1 MADKQMTEGLQIA
14 LENGALNVETVHP
27 KAGEVFKSNQLAE
40 INWFFTML
48 ANKMGLKGKSSVT
61 RLEESPPELLVDGE
75 MVEMPNSIVLPPQ
88 QLFVYRGKSRNG
100 EETEFSHNK
109 FLPGMPF
116 ELTVV
121 TTKTVTAKAKGG
133 RELTLETLSKPFGED
148 VRAAMDTA
156 GIDNLNG
163 VTAVSETV
171 RVLTLARV
179 EWFPGIFEGSGTT
192 YQITRIIR
200 SETTRV
206 ITFAGLTG
214 QITEKKEI
222 SIADSMT
229 KPNKVLS
236 DFDRMFADMPE
247 LNPILA
253 SQTVLIP
260 VDELELSD
268 HRPQLVTGRQ
278 GVSKFELVEK
288 TEVIQPESE
297 EDPGPEQVEAPEVT
311 QPGPEEE
318 PQLEPAEESEVI
330 QSEPEE
336 EPQPESDGEL
346 EVKLEPE
353 MEPQPGPVE
362 KTEVIQSE
370 PEEDP
375 RPEQVEAPEVTQP
388 GPEEEPQPETIEEPE
403 MVQTESEEESKSEP
417 IEESEVQ
424 PESEEEPK
432 SEPVE
437 ELEVQWEP
445 EEEPQPEPDEEPEVI
460 QPDPEEE
467 SKPEPVEEIDFSVQD
482 LQRMFD
488 LLVSQVSEPVQEKI
502 PETVWPFEPVIV
514 HSEPEQMIPQPEICQ
529 AVVVSQPVLE
539 AAEVPTPADQQQ
551 TELQCTS
558 PSRVSD
564 RMVDDILGDL
574 DMLIT
579 ESSSQSYGRYML
591 PEAVQTKAVHNF
603 FRLEKK
609 HKK

>member
-318 PQLEPAEESEVI
+318 PQ
-330 QSEPEE
+330 
-336 EPQPESDGEL
+336 
-346 EVKLEPE
+346 
-353 MEPQPGPVE
+353 
-362 KTEVIQSE
+362 
-370 PEEDP
+370 
-375 RPEQVEAPEVTQP
+375 
-388 GPEEEPQPETIEEPE
+388 PETIEEPE

>member
-1 MADKQMTEGLQIA
+1 MADKQKTEGLQIA
-14 LENGALNVETVHP
+14 LKNGALNVETVHP

-121 TTKTVTAKAKGG
+121 TTKTVSAKAKGG
-133 RELTLETLSKPFGED
+133 RELTLETLSKPFGKD

-156 GIDNLNG
+156 RIDNLNG

-192 YQITRIIR
+192 YQISRIIR

-222 SIADSMT
+222 SIAGGMT
-229 KPNKVLS
+229 KPNKALS
-236 DFDRMFADMPE
+236 DFDKMFADMPE

-268 HRPQLVTGRQ
+268 QRPQLVMGRQ
-278 GVSKFELVEK
+278 GVSKFEPVEK
-288 TEVIQPESE
+288 PQVQPEPE
-297 EDPGPEQVEAPEVT
+297 EDPKPEQVEEPEVKLESEEEPKPEPIEELEDT
-311 QPGPEEE
+311 QPEPEEE
-318 PQLEPAEESEVI
+318 PQL
-330 QSEPEE
+330 
-336 EPQPESDGEL
+336 ESDGEL

-362 KTEVIQSE
+362 KTEVIQPE
-370 PEEDP
+370 PEM
-375 RPEQVEAPEVTQP
+375 
-388 GPEEEPQPETIEEPE
+388 EPQPETIEEPE
-403 MVQTESEEESKSEP
+403 MVQPESEEESKSEP

-424 PESEEEPK
+424 PESEEEP
-432 SEPVE
+432 
-437 ELEVQWEP
+437 
-445 EEEPQPEPDEEPEVI
+445 QPEPDEEPEVT

-467 SKPEPVEEIDFSVQD
+467 LKPEPVEEIDFSVQD

-529 AVVVSQPVLE
+529 VVVVPQPVLE
-539 AAEVPTPADQQQ
+539 AAEVPTPADQLQK
-551 TELQCTS
+551 ELQCTS

-579 ESSSQSYGRYML
+579 ESSSQSYGRHML
-591 PEAVQTKAVHNF
+591 PEPVQTKAVHNF

>member
-1 MADKQMTEGLQIA
+1 MADKQKTEGLQIA

-61 RLEESPPELLVDGE
+61 RLEESPPELLIDGE

-121 TTKTVTAKAKGG
+121 TTKTVTSKVKGG
-133 RELTLETLSKPFGED
+133 RELTLENLSKPFGED

-156 GIDNLNG
+156 GIDNLSG

-192 YQITRIIR
+192 YQISRIIR

-214 QITEKKEI
+214 QITEKKEN
-222 SIADSMT
+222 SIAGGIT
-229 KPNKVLS
+229 KPNKALS
-236 DFDRMFADMPE
+236 DFDKMLADMPE

-268 HRPQLVTGRQ
+268 QRPQLVMGRQ
-278 GVSKFELVEK
+278 GVSKFEPVEK
-288 TEVIQPESE
+288 PQVQPEPE
-297 EDPGPEQVEAPEVT
+297 ENPKPEQVEEPEVKLESEEEPKPEPIEELEDT
-311 QPGPEEE
+311 QPEPEEE
-318 PQLEPAEESEVI
+318 PQL
-330 QSEPEE
+330 
-336 EPQPESDGEL
+336 ESDGEL

-362 KTEVIQSE
+362 KTEVIQ
-370 PEEDP
+370 PE
-375 RPEQVEAPEVTQP
+375 
-388 GPEEEPQPETIEEPE
+388 
-403 MVQTESEEESKSEP
+403 
-417 IEESEVQ
+417 
-424 PESEEEPK
+424 
-432 SEPVE
+432 
-437 ELEVQWEP
+437 
-445 EEEPQPEPDEEPEVI
+445 
-460 QPDPEEE
+460 PEEE
-467 SKPEPVEEIDFSVQD
+467 SKPEQVEELEVKPEPEEEPLLEPAEESEVIQSEPEEDPKPEQVEELEVKPEPEEVPNHELIEELKAESEFEEESMPESAKELQFSIQD
-482 LQRMFD
+482 LQRMFEQ
-488 LLVSQVSEPVQEKI
+488 LTSQVSEPIREEIFEHTWQ
-502 PETVWPFEPVIV
+502 PEQTISQPEPVQDI
-514 HSEPEQMIPQPEICQ
+514 SEPEVYQTPI
-529 AVVVSQPVLE
+529 VSQPALE
-539 AAEVPTPADQQQ
+539 VVEVPTAAVQLRNEWQY
-551 TELQCTS
+551 TS

-564 RMVDDILGDL
+564 RMIDDILGDL
-574 DMLIT
+574 DVLVK
-579 ESSSQSYGRYML
+579 ESHSLSRQKQSL
-591 PEAVQTKAVHNF
+591 PKSVQSKAVHNF

-609 HKK
+609 NKK

>member
-1 MADKQMTEGLQIA
+1 MADKQKTESLQIT

-133 RELTLETLSKPFGED
+133 RELTPETLSKPFGKD

-156 GIDNLNG
+156 GIDNLSG

-192 YQITRIIR
+192 YQISRIIR

-222 SIADSMT
+222 SIAGGTT
-229 KPNKVLS
+229 KPNKALS
-236 DFDRMFADMPE
+236 DFDKMFADMPE
-247 LNPILA
+247 LNPVLA
-253 SQTVLIP
+253 SQAVLIP

-268 HRPQLVTGRQ
+268 QRPQLVTGRQ
-278 GVSKFELVEK
+278 GVSKFEPVEK
-288 TEVIQPESE
+288 PQVQP
-297 EDPGPEQVEAPEVT
+297 Q
-311 QPGPEEE
+311 PEEE
-318 PQLEPAEESEVI
+318 LKPESDGEPEVKP
-330 QSEPEE
+330 EPEE
-336 EPQPESDGEL
+336 EPAFEQFEEL
-346 EVKLEPE
+346 K
-353 MEPQPGPVE
+353 VE
-362 KTEVIQSE
+362 L
-370 PEEDP
+370 
-375 RPEQVEAPEVTQP
+375 
-388 GPEEEPQPETIEEPE
+388 
-403 MVQTESEEESKSEP
+403 ESEEKPE
-417 IEESEVQ
+417 
-424 PESEEEPK
+424 PES
-432 SEPVE
+432 VE
-437 ELEVQWEP
+437 ELEVKP
-445 EEEPQPEPDEEPEVI
+445 E
-460 QPDPEEE
+460 PEEE
-467 SKPEPVEEIDFSVQD
+467 SKPESVKEPEVELESEEKPKLESVDESEIKPESKEEPEFERLEELEVKPESEKGPKPESVEEPEVEPEPEEELKPELVEESEVKAEFEEESKPEPAEELQFSIQD

-488 LLVSQVSEPVQEKI
+488 QLVSQVSEPVQEKI

-514 HSEPEQMIPQPEICQ
+514 HSEPEQMIPKPEICQ
-529 AVVVSQPVLE
+529 AVVVPQPVLE
-539 AAEVPTPADQQQ
+539 AAEVPTPADQLQ

-558 PSRVSD
+558 LSRVSD

-579 ESSSQSYGRYML
+579 ESSSQSYGRHML
-591 PEAVQTKAVHNF
+591 PEPVQTKAVHNF

>member
-14 LENGALNVETVHP
+14 LENGALNIETVHP

-61 RLEESPPELLVDGE
+61 RLEESPPELLVGSE

-133 RELTLETLSKPFGED
+133 RELTLENLSKPFGED
-148 VRAAMDTA
+148 IRAAMDTA
-156 GIDNLNG
+156 GIDNLSG

-192 YQITRIIR
+192 YQISRIIR

-206 ITFAGLTG
+206 ITFTGLTG
-214 QITEKKEI
+214 QVIEKKEI
-222 SIADSMT
+222 SVAGGMT
-229 KPNKVLS
+229 KPNKALS
-236 DFDRMFADMPE
+236 DFDKMFADMPE

-253 SQTVLIP
+253 SQAVLIP

-268 HRPQLVTGRQ
+268 QRPQLVTGRQ
-278 GVSKFELVEK
+278 GVSKFEPVEK
-288 TEVIQPESE
+288 PQVQPQPEEELKPEPEEEPEVIQPESE
-297 EDPGPEQVEAPEVT
+297 E
-311 QPGPEEE
+311 
-318 PQLEPAEESEVI
+318 
-330 QSEPEE
+330 
-336 EPQPESDGEL
+336 EPQPESDEEP
-346 EVKLEPE
+346 EVKPE
-353 MEPQPGPVE
+353 
-362 KTEVIQSE
+362 
-370 PEEDP
+370 
-375 RPEQVEAPEVTQP
+375 
-388 GPEEEPQPETIEEPE
+388 PEEEPAFEQFEELKVE
-403 MVQTESEEESKSEP
+403 LESEEKPE
-417 IEESEVQ
+417 
-424 PESEEEPK
+424 PES
-432 SEPVE
+432 VE
-437 ELEVQWEP
+437 ELEVKP
-445 EEEPQPEPDEEPEVI
+445 E
-460 QPDPEEE
+460 PEEE
-467 SKPEPVEEIDFSVQD
+467 SKPESVKEPEVELESEEKPKLESVDESEIKPESKEEPEFERLEELEVKPESEKGPKPESVEEPEVEPEPEEELKPELVEESEVKAEFEEESKPEPAEELQFSIQD

-488 LLVSQVSEPVQEKI
+488 QLVSQVSEPVQEKI

-514 HSEPEQMIPQPEICQ
+514 HSEPEQMIPKPEICQ
-529 AVVVSQPVLE
+529 AVVVPQPVLE
-539 AAEVPTPADQQQ
+539 AAEVPTPADQLQ
-551 TELQCTS
+551 TELQCIS

-579 ESSSQSYGRYML
+579 ESSSQSYGRHML
-591 PEAVQTKAVHNF
+591 PEPVQTKAVHNF

>member
-1 MADKQMTEGLQIA
+1 MADKQKTEGLQIA
-14 LENGALNVETVHP
+14 LENGALNVETIHP

-121 TTKTVTAKAKGG
+121 TTKTVTAKAKDG
-133 RELTLETLSKPFGED
+133 RELTPETLSKPFGKD
-148 VRAAMDTA
+148 VCAAMDTA

-192 YQITRIIR
+192 YQISRIIR

-222 SIADSMT
+222 SIAGGTT
-229 KPNKVLS
+229 KPNKALS

-247 LNPILA
+247 LNPIIA
-253 SQTVLIP
+253 SQAVLIP
-260 VDELELSD
+260 VDKLELSD
-268 HRPQLVTGRQ
+268 QRPQLVMGRQ

-288 TEVIQPESE
+288 PQVQPEPEEDPKPEQVEEPEVKPESE
-297 EDPGPEQVEAPEVT
+297 EEPKPELDEKSEVQSESEEESKPEQVEELEVKPE
-311 QPGPEEE
+311 PEEE
-318 PQLEPAEESEVI
+318 PKSEPAEESEVI

-336 EPQPESDGEL
+336 EPQPESDGEP

-353 MEPQPGPVE
+353 MEPQPGSVE
-362 KTEVIQSE
+362 KTEVIQPE

-375 RPEQVEAPEVTQP
+375 KPEQ
-388 GPEEEPQPETIEEPE
+388 
-403 MVQTESEEESKSEP
+403 
-417 IEESEVQ
+417 
-424 PESEEEPK
+424 
-432 SEPVE
+432 VE
-437 ELEVQWEP
+437 ELEVKPEP
-445 EEEPQPEPDEEPEVI
+445 EEELKPELVEESEVKAEF
-460 QPDPEEE
+460 EEE
-467 SKPEPVEEIDFSVQD
+467 SKPEPAEELQFSIQD

-488 LLVSQVSEPVQEKI
+488 QLVSQVSEPVQEKI

-514 HSEPEQMIPQPEICQ
+514 HSEPEQMIPKPEICQ
-529 AVVVSQPVLE
+529 AVVVPQPVLE
-539 AAEVPTPADQQQ
+539 AAEVPTPADQLQ

-579 ESSSQSYGRYML
+579 ESSSQSYGRHML
-591 PEAVQTKAVHNF
+591 PEPVQTKAVHNF

-609 HKK
+609 HKN

>member
-1 MADKQMTEGLQIA
+1 MADKQKTEGLQIA

-133 RELTLETLSKPFGED
+133 RELTLENLSKPFGED
-148 VRAAMDTA
+148 IRAAMGTA
-156 GIDNLNG
+156 GIDNLSG

-192 YQITRIIR
+192 YQISRIIR

-214 QITEKKEI
+214 QVTEKQEI
-222 SIADSMT
+222 SVAGGMT
-229 KPNKVLS
+229 KPNKALS
-236 DFDRMFADMPE
+236 DFDKMFADMPE

-268 HRPQLVTGRQ
+268 QRPQLVMGRQ
-278 GVSKFELVEK
+278 GVSKFEPVEK
-288 TEVIQPESE
+288 PQVQPEPEEDPKSEQVEEPEVKLESE
-297 EDPGPEQVEAPEVT
+297 EEPKPEPIEELEDT
-311 QPGPEEE
+311 QPEPEEE
-318 PQLEPAEESEVI
+318 PQLESDGELEVKLEPEEEPLLEPAEESEVI

-336 EPQPESDGEL
+336 
-346 EVKLEPE
+346 
-353 MEPQPGPVE
+353 
-362 KTEVIQSE
+362 
-370 PEEDP
+370 DP
-375 RPEQVEAPEVTQP
+375 KPEQ
-388 GPEEEPQPETIEEPE
+388 
-403 MVQTESEEESKSEP
+403 
-417 IEESEVQ
+417 
-424 PESEEEPK
+424 
-432 SEPVE
+432 VE
-437 ELEVQWEP
+437 ELEVKPEP
-445 EEEPQPEPDEEPEVI
+445 EEVPNHELIEELKAESEF
-460 QPDPEEE
+460 EEE
-467 SKPEPVEEIDFSVQD
+467 SKPESAKELQFSIQD
-482 LQRMFD
+482 LQRMFEQ
-488 LLVSQVSEPVQEKI
+488 LTSQVSEPIREEIFEHTWQ
-502 PETVWPFEPVIV
+502 PEQTISQPEPVQDI
-514 HSEPEQMIPQPEICQ
+514 SEPEVYQTPI
-529 AVVVSQPVLE
+529 VSQPALE
-539 AAEVPTPADQQQ
+539 VVEVPTAAVQLRNEWQY
-551 TELQCTS
+551 TS

-564 RMVDDILGDL
+564 RMIDDILGDL
-574 DMLIT
+574 DVLVK
-579 ESSSQSYGRYML
+579 ESHSLSRQKQS
-591 PEAVQTKAVHNF
+591 PPKSVQSKAVHNF

-609 HKK
+609 NKK